1 VTTKKPIYSRNLGD
15 SSMTTYTP
23 YTYLIGWS
31 KLNKWYYGVRFA
43 KGCHPNDL
51 WTSYYTSSKYV
62 KMFRE
67 ENGEPDVILIRR
79 TFSDRI
85 QALDWEHK
93 VLRRMNVSTKDTWLN
108 KTDNRSVIN
117 DRYMLA
123 ASHTPIANNK
133 RSTAMCKKIW
143 ITNGNENKRIDQYDH
158 IPKEWHTGRSN
169 LKRTFTSSQLER
181 VSKLGLSNSREV
193 LYAGV
198 RYYSMK
204 SASRSTGIS
213 VYKLKSFGATF
224 I

>member
-1 VTTKKPIYSRNLGD
+1 
-15 SSMTTYTP
+15 MTTYTP

-43 KGCHPNDL
+43 KGCRPDDL

-181 VSKLGLSNSREV
+181 VKNMGINNKNKRIGRNN
-193 LYAGV
+193 A
-198 RYYSMK
+198 
-204 SASRSTGIS
+204 ASRKVIFGENIFDSIRDAIKYTNLS
-213 VYKLKSFGATF
+213 KYKLKKLGAVF
-224 I
+224 V

>member
-1 VTTKKPIYSRNLGD
+1 
-15 SSMTTYTP
+15 MTTYTP

-43 KGCHPNDL
+43 KGCRPDDL

-143 ITNGNENKRIDQYDH
+143 ITNGNENKRIDLYDH

-181 VSKLGLSNSREV
+181 VKNMGINNKNKRIGRNN
-193 LYAGV
+193 A
-198 RYYSMK
+198 
-204 SASRSTGIS
+204 ASRKVIFGETIFDSIRDAIKYTNLS
-213 VYKLKSFGATF
+213 KYKLKKLGAVF
-224 I
+224 V

>member
-1 VTTKKPIYSRNLGD
+1 
-15 SSMTTYTP
+15 MTTYTP

-43 KGCHPNDL
+43 KGCRPDDL

-181 VSKLGLSNSREV
+181 VKNMGINNKNKRIGRNN
-193 LYAGV
+193 A
-198 RYYSMK
+198 
-204 SASRSTGIS
+204 ASRKVIFGETIFDSIRDAIKYTNLS
-213 VYKLKSFGATF
+213 KYKLKKLGAVF
-224 I
+224 V

>member
-1 VTTKKPIYSRNLGD
+1 MII
-15 SSMTTYTP
+15 YTP

-43 KGCHPNDL
+43 KGCRPDDL
-51 WTSYYTSSKYV
+51 WVSYYTSSKYV
-62 KMFRE
+62 KTFRK

-79 TFSDRI
+79 TFSDRR
-85 QALDWEHK
+85 QALEWEHK
-93 VLRRMNVSTKDTWLN
+93 VLRRMKVTSKDAWLN
-108 KTDNRSVIN
+108 KTDNRSIIN

-123 ASHTPIANNK
+123 ASHSPIANSK
-133 RSTAMCKKIW
+133 RSTTMCKKVW
-143 ITNGNENKRIDQYDH
+143 ITNGNENKRIGQH
-158 IPKEWHTGRSN
+158 SFIPEGWYAGRSN
-169 LKRTFTSSQLER
+169 LKRTFTSSQLES

>member
-1 VTTKKPIYSRNLGD
+1 
-15 SSMTTYTP
+15 
-23 YTYLIGWS
+23 
-31 KLNKWYYGVRFA
+31 
-43 KGCHPNDL
+43 
-51 WTSYYTSSKYV
+51 
-62 KMFRE
+62 MFRE

-181 VSKLGLSNSREV
+181 VKNMGINNKNKRIGRNN
-193 LYAGV
+193 A
-198 RYYSMK
+198 
-204 SASRSTGIS
+204 ASRKVIFGETIFDSIRDAIKYTNLS
-213 VYKLKSFGATF
+213 KYKLKKLGAVF
-224 I
+224 V